1 MRVLVGILGLAAI
14 GLVLVEF
21 FVTYLL
27 PRRVKRD
34 PRLARQLYDY
44 AWRPW
49 RALSRRL
56 HPAAADTFLGMF
68 GPLGLIG
75 VLGLW
80 TVGLILG
87 FSALLWANDSSL
99 TPTGATHYGSD
110 LYFSAATFF
119 SAGTDLSARGGISH
133 VLVVLEAA
141 SGFGVLFIVIG
152 YLPSLYQAF
161 SRRETAVSQ
170 LDPRAGSP
178 PSAGALLRHVAQR
191 GGWTELDA
199 HLYKWEAWA
208 AELMETHL
216 SYPILAYF
224 RSQHVN
230 QSWLSAL
237 TTVLDSCSFA
247 IAAAPVGEAWGADLT
262 YAIGLHAVSDL
273 AHTLGTKDTAA
284 REPRLSRETLEELC
298 RMLEEEGL
306 EITAELDDIAER
318 LRELTE
324 AYEPRIHALAQTLEL
339 PLPVWLIDGEEQR
352 NWQRSGTRP
361 HRRAPLP

>member
-1 MRVLVGILGLAAI
+1 VGGRVDG
-14 GLVLVEF
+14 
-21 FVTYLL
+21 
-27 PRRVKRD
+27 
-34 PRLARQLYDY
+34 
-44 AWRPW
+44 
-49 RALSRRL
+49 
-56 HPAAADTFLGMF
+56 
-68 GPLGLIG
+68 
-75 VLGLW
+75 
-80 TVGLILG
+80 
-87 FSALLWANDSSL
+87 
-99 TPTGATHYGSD
+99 
-110 LYFSAATFF
+110 
-119 SAGTDLSARGGISH
+119 
-133 VLVVLEAA
+133 
-141 SGFGVLFIVIG
+141 
-152 YLPSLYQAF
+152 
-161 SRRETAVSQ
+161 
-170 LDPRAGSP
+170 
-178 PSAGALLRHVAQR
+178 
-191 GGWTELDA
+191 
-199 HLYKWEAWA
+199 
-208 AELMETHL
+208 THL